1 MVLFL
6 QWKKQMHN
14 QYIIQF
20 QKKQKKEKQRFES
33 KRQSIISLFPHIS
46 NALKQINAKRILVY
60 GSILRPKSF
69 HHKSD
74 LDILVYGLD
83 IDKWFKAY
91 KIVEQITSNIDI
103 SIDVHLSQEMDQV
116 FLSSVEEYG
125 LII

>member
-1 MVLFL
+1 
-6 QWKKQMHN
+6 MHN

-20 QKKQKKEKQRFES
+20 QKKQKKEKQKFES
-33 KRQSIISLFPHIS
+33 KRQSIISLFPNIS
-46 NALKQINAKRILVY
+46 NELKQINAKRILVY
-60 GSILRPKSF
+60 GSILRSKSF
-69 HHKSD
+69 HYKSD

-83 IDKWFKAY
+83 LDKWFKAY
-91 KIVEQITSNIDI
+91 KIVEEITSNIDI